1 MLNVSYERKQK
12 VAWVAGKEHDPLTLL
27 MGEMEREVDQ
37 KIEKEELKQ
46 DWNELDKNV
55 SEEMVERMDMQ
66 QGSKEIEMNVGL
78 ENIEKVAIGQDV
90 KKIGH
95 VVGHALDL
103 ISSLSDQDGIE
114 DMDGV
119 EEEDDDDK
127 KRRRAKGRGMDI
139 SR

>member
-1 MLNVSYERKQK
+1 M
-12 VAWVAGKEHDPLTLL
+12 
-27 MGEMEREVDQ
+27 
-37 KIEKEELKQ
+37 
-46 DWNELDKNV
+46 
-55 SEEMVERMDMQ
+55 
-66 QGSKEIEMNVGL
+66 
-78 ENIEKVAIGQDV
+78 